1 MSALRHFA
9 RRCASSLNTARGLAT
24 KAPRKKTGSG
34 KKTAAKAAA
43 SAPSPG
49 DDKSP
54 SDHAAGT
61 EDVDGT
67 IGAEADKAAQTAKEA
82 AESFTRWAK
91 GAGAK
96 LGDGAAK
103 AAGGAASFSET
114 ADKRSGGM
122 MTNIMSAFKEEYRL
136 AMMDPGDA
144 AIERRKS
151 QPGYVAPGPVD
162 PYEGTTAVAIAKEKK
177 SRFRSAWESVSQKT
191 GLGAHV
197 TSVFSKLE
205 GLKQTPAYRKGEE
218 MLEDARERWETSD
231 NPMVHKIQDLTEGA
245 FFTETEQAEA
255 YRAIQQRIPDFN
267 VNDFMAEV
275 RRDVPKVLGAYLKG
289 DVKALEG
296 CAVSKEMLERMG
308 GQMKL
313 WQHEGQFVDPRILHL
328 SEMELMEVRTMEN
341 SPMIVLQFSCQQI
354 NCVRNK
360 DGEIVEGAE
369 DDIQSVHY
377 LWAMQL
383 DDVEYTHEDGRK
395 YTAPTWQLRE
405 MVLRG
410 MMAVAA

>member
-1 MSALRHFA
+1 MSALRHLA
-9 RRCASSLNTARGLAT
+9 RRCASSLNAARGLAT
-24 KAPRKKTGSG
+24 KTSRKGSG
-34 KKTAAKAAA
+34 KTAAKAAA
-43 SAPSPG
+43 SA
-49 DDKSP
+49 SP
-54 SDHAAGT
+54 SSDDDSGSPDHSEAAAGT
-61 EDVDGT
+61 AEDGT
-67 IGAEADKAAQTAKEA
+67 IGAEADKAARAAKEA

-103 AAGGAASFSET
+103 AAGGAKSFSET
-114 ADKRSGGM
+114 ADKRSGGL
-122 MTNIMSAFKEEYRL
+122 MTTIVNAFKEEYRL
-136 AMMDPGDA
+136 AMMDLGDA
-144 AIERRKS
+144 AMERRKS
-151 QPGYVAPGPVD
+151 GARVRGARTRGPVRGD
-162 PYEGTTAVAIAKEKK
+162 HGGGTRAEEEVA
-177 SRFRSAWESVSQKT
+177 FRAAWETVSEKT

-205 GLKQTPAYRKGEE
+205 GLKQHPRVQEGRG
-218 MLEDARERWETSD
+218 DAGGGARAMGDERQPD
-231 NPMVHKIQDLTEGA
+231 GAQDPGHHEGA
-245 FFTETEQAEA
+245 FSPRRKQAEA
-255 YRAIQQRIPDFN
+255 YRCSSRHVPDFN
-267 VNDFMAEV
+267 MNGFIAECSEG
-275 RRDVPKVLGAYLKG
+275 RRRCPARTLKG
-289 DVKALEG
+289 DVEALER

-313 WQHEGQFVDPRILHL
+313 WQHEGQFVDPRMLHL
-328 SEMELMEVRTMEN
+328 SEMELVEVRILDN
-341 SPMIVLQFSCQQI
+341 APMIVLQFSCQQI

-383 DDVEYTHEDGRK
+383 EDVEYTHSDGRK
-395 YTAPTWQLRE
+395 HTAPTWQLRE